1 MELLDALVSKI
12 ATAISV
18 LYWEMKYVYSKLK
31 YGQHA
36 WSPPGPRTRM
46 VTAMV
51 DGKST
56 RMVTAQIEYVGRSKY
71 AGWEINTHGHR
82 PALEHMTSTVT
93 INDAQTFE
101 LSTGV

>member
-18 LYWEMKYVYSKLK
+18 LYWEMKYVYSNFKMNNTPA
-31 YGQHA
+31 YH
-36 WSPPGPRTRM
+36 
-46 VTAMV
+46 
-51 DGKST
+51 
-56 RMVTAQIEYVGRSKY
+56 IGRSKY
-71 AGWEINTHGHR
+71 GGWEINTHGHR

-101 LSTGV
+101 LSMGISIKFMLIY